1 MNYGNDEI
9 LLWFMDD
16 NDEALLVRSSKFQA
30 LQLTSATALTMSF
43 YSASND
49 GDDRDDIVINFTSG
63 KHKEVCEYL
72 AAVMKGN
79 CRPGGGG
86 TQVIADN
93 VRKVYGSQYITSCGN
108 VAYNQ

>member
-16 NDEALLVRSSKFQA
+16 NDEAMLVRSSKFQA
-30 LQLTSATALTMSF
+30 LQLTSATSLTMSF
-43 YSASND
+43 YSGSND
-49 GDDRDDIVINFTSG
+49 GDDRDDVVINFTSG

-72 AAVMKGN
+72 AAIMKGN

-86 TQVIADN
+86 TQVVADN
-93 VRKVYGSQYITSCGN
+93 VAKVYGSHYITSCGN
-108 VAYNQ
+108 VAKNQ

>member
-9 LLWFMDD
+9 LLWFYNTNAQAM
-16 NDEALLVRSSKFQA
+16 LVRSSKFQA
-30 LQLTSATALTMSF
+30 LQLTSATSLTMSF

-49 GDDRDDIVINFTSG
+49 GNDRDDVIINFTSG

-72 AAVMKGN
+72 AAVMRGS

-86 TQVIADN
+86 TRVIADDN
-93 VRKVYGSQYITSCGN
+93 TGTYGSQYITSCGT